1 MLPAAVGLAETVAK
15 ARTTSRAPAE
25 EPQAPWT
32 VERMDGWKK
41 QVQEKRTDGEQ
52 KEGGEMLKKKKKKR
66 ILLAA
71 GRRHV
76 CWMPMW

>member
-1 MLPAAVGLAETVAK
+1 MLPAAAGLAERVAK

-25 EPQAPWT
+25 EPQAPWA

-52 KEGGEMLKKKKKKR
+52 KEGGETLKKKK
-66 ILLAA
+66 
-71 GRRHV
+71 G
-76 CWMPMW
+76 